1 MHLATTGWTES
12 LGRQQA
18 GVLMLTAGGFWRLQ
32 VSDCNGPTNAE
43 LCYLAIT
50 RTRDGQIDGTG
61 EVLNAG
67 KPLFCLSDRM
77 RADRPRYSWTDV
89 YQLLGRMHTANCVSR
104 LLLLAPWC
112 RFPCRSS
119 PLYVIESR

>member
-1 MHLATTGWTES
+1 MHLATIGWTES

-32 VSDCNGPTNAE
+32 VSDCPTNAE
-43 LCYLAIT
+43 LCCLAIT
-50 RTRDGQIDGTG
+50 RTQDGRIDGTG

-77 RADRPRYSWTDV
+77 HAGRPR
-89 YQLLGRMHTANCVSR
+89 
-104 LLLLAPWC
+104 
-112 RFPCRSS
+112 
-119 PLYVIESR
+119 